1 VKLGNNLEQKNKKQL
16 ENAERQLSLI
26 EGKKKDLLK
35 VYLEKIITIEEF
47 GSMKAELESE
57 EINLKSQINKL
68 SEVKFTNQQIEKTKQ
83 AFEELNKKGDDL
95 YQVFKTLINKII
107 VHHNG
112 DIEIEYTFTK

>member
-1 VKLGNNLEQKNKKQL
+1 
-16 ENAERQLSLI
+16 
-26 EGKKKDLLK
+26 
-35 VYLEKIITIEEF
+35 
-47 GSMKAELESE
+47 
-57 EINLKSQINKL
+57 
-68 SEVKFTNQQIEKTKQ
+68 VKFTNQQIEKTKQ